1 MKTNIDR
8 RNMLK
13 WTGILSGAT
22 LMQSWKY
29 LDSWDQKIDAMA
41 MNGSPARLCYNENP
55 FGPSK
60 AMRAAMTKGFDEG
73 FIYPFQRISEL
84 QAKIAEREGV
94 TADHIVV
101 TAGSREGLNAAGLT
115 YASNGKEVIACAPT
129 YKALLTYAGRFGG
142 YVNSVPLDENLRYD
156 LTEIEKRISSHTGL
170 VFVCNPNNPTGTL
183 LPADDMASFC
193 KEASKRTI
201 VFADE
206 VYHNYIDE
214 PNYPSM
220 VSLVKEGHNVI
231 VARTFSKIYGL
242 AGIRV
247 GYLIAR
253 PEIAGRLRNNL
264 QAGTNILAVYAAK
277 EALDEQAFLESSL
290 KRNAE
295 ARQYVYDLC
304 DEMGLEYKKSHTNFV
319 FFRTGR
325 HIEKMIPKM
334 REHNV
339 IIGRPFPPL
348 TEWCRISTGK
358 MEDMGRFGEAL
369 KKVMA

>member
-1 MKTNIDR
+1 MKTQMDR

-22 LMQSWKY
+22 LLQSWKY
-29 LDSWDQKIDAMA
+29 LDTWDRKIDDMA

-60 AMRAAMTKGFDEG
+60 AMREAMIKGFDEG
-73 FIYPFQRISEL
+73 YIYPFQRISEL
-84 QAKIAEREGV
+84 QAMIAEKEGV
-94 TADHIVV
+94 SADHIVV

-129 YKALLTYAGRFGG
+129 YKSLLTYAAKFGG
-142 YVNSVPLDENLRYD
+142 YINSVPLDENLTYD

-183 LPADDMASFC
+183 LPADDMKSFC
-193 KEASKRTI
+193 REASKRTI

-214 PNYPSM
+214 ANYPSM
-220 VSLVKEGHNVI
+220 VSLVKEGRNVI

-277 EALDEQAFLESSL
+277 EALKEEAFLKMSL
-290 KRNAE
+290 EKNAE
-295 ARQYVYDLC
+295 ARNFVYKMC

-319 FFRTGR
+319 FFRTGKN
-325 HIEKMIPKM
+325 IEKLIPQM

-339 IIGRPFPPL
+339 LIGRPFPPL
-348 TEWCRISTGK
+348 TDWCRISTGK
-358 MEDMGRFGEAL
+358 MEDMYRFGEAM